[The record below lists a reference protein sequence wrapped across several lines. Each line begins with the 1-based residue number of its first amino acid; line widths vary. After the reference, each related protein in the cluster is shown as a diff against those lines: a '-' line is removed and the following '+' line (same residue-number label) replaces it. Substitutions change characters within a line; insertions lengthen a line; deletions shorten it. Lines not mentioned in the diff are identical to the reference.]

1 MDNRALDAELT
12 KLMDQIR
19 SFYKAF
25 RADNTVRQHSYA
37 FNSFCKWCFS
47 HNIVNILP
55 FSDVYVAM
63 YLMHLANKGKSVSTL
78 NKAYYDICWTH
89 KLAGVADPC
98 TSDLVIS
105 MKEWAL
111 RSTGRFTIRKEP
123 ITPDIIKNIVATYG
137 KARADLTH
145 LRIAC
150 MCRISC
156 AGFLQ
161 YSELS
166 NLRRDNLTFDEQYV
180 KLFLEGSKTDVYR
193 AGRDVL
199 ISKTNSNNCP
209 VNTLLRYLSSA
220 DIMHDSTD
228 FIFRPLS
235 FCKSSGTYI
244 LRKGKLSYTTLRE
257 TMLSAHEI
265 GIR

>member
-1 MDNRALDAELT
+1 
-12 KLMDQIR
+12 
-19 SFYKAF
+19 
-25 RADNTVRQHSYA
+25 
-37 FNSFCKWCFS
+37 
-47 HNIVNILP
+47 
-55 FSDVYVAM
+55 
-63 YLMHLANKGKSVSTL
+63 
-78 NKAYYDICWTH
+78 
-89 KLAGVADPC
+89 
-98 TSDLVIS
+98 
-105 MKEWAL
+105 
-111 RSTGRFTIRKEP
+111 
-123 ITPDIIKNIVATYG
+123 
-137 KARADLTH
+137 
-145 LRIAC
+145 